1 MSKSKSFNDFL
12 SDLNKVTVA
21 VRVKVPRLI
30 CAQLFFFLQ
39 TVQAVVV
46 HLCQTL
52 PDLLTAFPYPMTL
65 QILIQNKSIP
75 CLHITKASV
84 C

>member
-1 MSKSKSFNDFL
+1 MNKSAQINL
-12 SDLNKVTVA
+12 CTA
-21 VRVKVPRLI
+21 V
-30 CAQLFFFLQ
+30 FFFLQ

-65 QILIQNKSIP
+65 QTLIQNKSIP
-75 CLHITKASV
+75 CLHTMKASV